1 MHVSLNRSPEL
12 FFDLVIKFTAVS
24 LIIKRKSLFQWKNL
38 NHEESL
44 NPFLGSKKNRVPTG
58 AEKKDALPCKNGTQT
73 KPCYG
78 FFQFFFGTLP
88 AYFGTQKLTEKKRR
102 KLGSEPKGTEK
113 KNRKKTKNRIFT
125 EKTEAVQ
132 IFCSS
137 LFLLCECNNVVG

>member
-1 MHVSLNRSPEL
+1 MKKPQPRGVPQPIFR
-12 FFDLVIKFTAVS
+12 V
-24 LIIKRKSLFQWKNL
+24 
-38 NHEESL
+38 
-44 NPFLGSKKNRVPTG
+44 GKNRVPTG
-58 AEKKDALPCKNGTQT
+58 AEKKDALPCKNGTQI

-102 KLGSEPKGTEK
+102 KLGSGPKGTEK

-132 IFCSS
+132 IFISS
-137 LFLLCECNNVVG
+137 LSSSTVALACLNPRWTGERSRKMAQTRTITKTSS